1 MSVSKK
7 GNSNSK
13 NPSRA
18 IKIEVT
24 DLELNTKTTYDSMG
38 AAAIALNIDN
48 RAISNYLKRNQIKPY
63 KGRYTFKK
71 I

>member
-1 MSVSKK
+1 
-7 GNSNSK
+7 
-13 NPSRA
+13 
-18 IKIEVT
+18 
-24 DLELNTKTTYDSMG
+24 MG